1 MNRPQNSPLTIAA
14 KAALFAALIASALP
28 AQANA
33 FEPAPAAP
41 LRRAPSLAAPNSTA
55 GTAVRAV
62 LDAFGGALDA
72 PPVGSLDAPTPVA
85 GAKQE
90 TGPGK
95 PEDDLS
101 QPLKIVLILTV
112 LALAPAILM
121 TATSF
126 TRILIVLSFVRRALS
141 VPELPPNQ
149 VLVGLSLFLTCVVMQ
164 PVITEVHE
172 QAVAPYMA
180 ETISAKVAAER
191 SADALKKFLLDH
203 VRDEDARLFL
213 ELTETETPETRAE
226 LPLTVL
232 VPAFALSELRTA
244 FQMGFLVYLPFLI
257 LDLVVSSILLSM
269 GMFMLPPVVISTPFK
284 VLLFIL
290 TDGWG
295 LVVASVVRSFQHGG
309 SS

>member
-1 MNRPQNSPLTIAA
+1 MNRPDRSRPGLAARIALTASLLVAA
-14 KAALFAALIASALP
+14 ASA
-28 AQANA
+28 QGSA
-33 FEPAPAAP
+33 FEASSPADD
-41 LRRAPSLAAPNSTA
+41 RRAPATAAPNATA
-55 GTAVRAV
+55 GAAVRAV

-72 PPVGSLDAPTPVA
+72 PLDGSAEQAVPSA
-85 GAKQE
+85 GPKSE

-95 PEDDLS
+95 PEDDLA
-101 QPLKIVLILTV
+101 QPFKIILILTV

-149 VLVGLSLFLTCVVMQ
+149 VLVGLSLFLTCVVMH

-180 ETISAKVAAER
+180 ETISVRVAAER

-295 LVVASVVRSFQHGG
+295 LVVVSVVRSFQNGG

>member
-1 MNRPQNSPLTIAA
+1 MNRPDRSRPGLAARIALTASLLVAA
-14 KAALFAALIASALP
+14 ASA
-28 AQANA
+28 QGSA
-33 FEPAPAAP
+33 FEASSPADD
-41 LRRAPSLAAPNSTA
+41 RRAPATAAPNATA
-55 GTAVRAV
+55 GAAVRAV

-72 PPVGSLDAPTPVA
+72 PLDGSADQAVPSA
-85 GAKQE
+85 GPKSE
-90 TGPGK
+90 NSPGK
-95 PEDDLS
+95 PEDDLA
-101 QPLKIVLILTV
+101 QPFKIILILTV

-149 VLVGLSLFLTCVVMQ
+149 VLVGLSLFLTCVVMH

-180 ETISAKVAAER
+180 ETISVRVAAER

-295 LVVASVVRSFQHGG
+295 LVVVSVVRSFQNGG